1 VETNAFSG
9 KGNDSIGAPPV
20 VIQTV
25 SITLGGAG
33 SKQSVGINDCV
44 GFDDG
49 ALEGEDEGELDG
61 LPLGDDE
68 GDDDGELEGDDD
80 GELDGLELGALDG
93 LPLGDDDGE
102 DDGDDEGSALNDGES
117 LGALLG

>member
-33 SKQSVGINDCV
+33 SKQSVGIIDVV
-44 GFDDG
+44 GFNV
-49 ALEGEDEGELDG
+49 
-61 LPLGDDE
+61 
-68 GDDDGELEGDDD
+68 GELEGDDEGELLGELEGADEGELLGALEGDED

-102 DDGDDEGSALNDGES
+102 DDGEDEGSALKEGES
-117 LGALLG
+117 LGELLG